1 MINSIRKSAYF
12 KTYEHEIVGKK
23 SAPSKTQI
31 SSKKSLRRI
40 AMNKCSTHI
49 GGTKKLTVDRF
60 LLEWE
65 EIYEKN
71 IKIDG

>member
-1 MINSIRKSAYF
+1 
-12 KTYEHEIVGKK
+12 
-23 SAPSKTQI
+23 
-31 SSKKSLRRI
+31 
-40 AMNKCSTHI
+40 MNKCSTHI